1 MKNWLQLVAMVL
13 LFGLPGSMKAQSALP
28 SELELYDSLVSR
40 GFCAPDVVWR
50 IAVWETG
57 HLRSGLCVNYN
68 NLFGLK
74 QSRSQYRHF
83 DHWLDCLD
91 YMQVL
96 WNRKFEE
103 FAESGVGGDAY
114 YFLQWW
120 GYKTGHSEHP
130 SEANY
135 IVHLKSIRLPEPYRS
150 EPIVDPASEV
160 APESG
165 AEPELEPHLEP
176 ESAPRPE
183 PESAPGSEIED
194 ELHEN

>member
-1 MKNWLQLVAMVL
+1 MRFWLLSVACIL
-13 LFGLPGSMKAQSALP
+13 LFGLPSSIKAQSTLP

-74 QSRSQYRHF
+74 QSRSTYRHF

-103 FAESGVGGDAY
+103 FAESGVAGDAY

-150 EPIVDPASEV
+150 EPVLDHPSEV

-165 AEPELEPHLEP
+165 AEPEPEPQWEP
-176 ESAPRPE
+176 APRPE
-183 PESAPGSEIED
+183 PELAPRPEIEV

>member
-1 MKNWLQLVAMVL
+1 
-13 LFGLPGSMKAQSALP
+13 
-28 SELELYDSLVSR
+28 
-40 GFCAPDVVWR
+40 
-50 IAVWETG
+50 
-57 HLRSGLCVNYN
+57 
-68 NLFGLK
+68 
-74 QSRSQYRHF
+74 
-83 DHWLDCLD
+83 
-91 YMQVL
+91 MQVL

-103 FAESGVGGDAY
+103 FAESGVAGDVY

-150 EPIVDPASEV
+150 EPVLDHPSEV

-165 AEPELEPHLEP
+165 AEPEPEPQWEPAPRPEP
-176 ESAPRPE
+176 ELAPRPE
-183 PESAPGSEIED
+183 PESASRPEIED

>member
-1 MKNWLQLVAMVL
+1 MSLLRSVL
-13 LFGLPGSMKAQSALP
+13 LVLLCGFSGSIKAQSSLP
-28 SELELYDSLVSR
+28 SEVELYDSLVSR

-83 DHWLDCLD
+83 NHWLDCLD

-114 YFLQWW
+114 CFLQWW
-120 GYKTGHSEHP
+120 GYKTGHSQHP

-150 EPIVDPASEV
+150 EPILEV
-160 APESG
+160 
-165 AEPELEPHLEP
+165 EPQGQDEPH
-176 ESAPRPE
+176 
-183 PESAPGSEIED
+183 ED
-194 ELHEN
+194 

>member
-1 MKNWLQLVAMVL
+1 MRRWLLSAACML
-13 LFGLPGSMKAQSALP
+13 LFGLSGSMKAQSSLP

-74 QSRSQYRHF
+74 LNRSQYRHF

-96 WNRKFEE
+96 WNKRFEE

-160 APESG
+160 APETG
-165 AEPELEPHLEP
+165 EEPEPEPPLEP
-176 ESAPRPE
+176 EFEGQDQS
-183 PESAPGSEIED
+183 
-194 ELHEN
+194 HEE